1 MQSQLNEFKFQNSPV
16 GTFGGILESDF
27 PNFRATDNPH
37 EVSQHDKLVMSG
49 GTSSHYLS
57 QSNLSG
63 SEQPIYKEVSL
74 KFSNKFAA
82 TASDS

>member
-16 GTFGGILESDF
+16 GTFGGIPEPDM
-27 PNFRATDNPH
+27 NPRIDHSFH
-37 EVSQHDKLVMSG
+37 ETSHNRDLIMSG
-49 GTSSHYLS
+49 GASSQYLN